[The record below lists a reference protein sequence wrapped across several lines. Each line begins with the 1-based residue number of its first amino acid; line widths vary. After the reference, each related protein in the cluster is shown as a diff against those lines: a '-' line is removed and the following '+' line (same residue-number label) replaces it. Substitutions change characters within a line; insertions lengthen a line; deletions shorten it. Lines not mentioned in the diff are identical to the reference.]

1 LTADITK
8 VLDCDII
15 VLGAGG
21 GGLVAAARASALS
34 DKKII
39 IVEKAARSGGG
50 ASGAGDFRVYN
61 SKWQK
66 ERGLDDS
73 LQTDLLKFMDE
84 TYWKLDREL
93 VLNTFLATGE
103 FFDWCCT
110 LSDDVADHWKPGR
123 YIFDFPDKGPVI
135 PTYSAPGGGP
145 GGPGEGPPPGDS
157 PAPGNAGVPTK
168 DGKGPKTPD
177 DAAGPMMAMGMR
189 SGTYICKLLT
199 AYLKEKNVPIL
210 LKHKVVDFE
219 MENNK
224 IAAVICE
231 SEDGLV
237 KINCK
242 AVIMSTGS
250 WINNQKY
257 LEMASPNFA
266 KLDPGPLM
274 PGGHRNSNYTG
285 DGIALAEKAGAYV
298 DLQSFVI
305 RPMGPSPK
313 GPGGGMPGTGSE
325 SVTAMCRHPYGLQIN
340 KNGKR
345 FTCEPSSVRLDLFYS
360 AHIVLDQPDA
370 VSYIVFGLNT
380 AKAADAHVD
389 GPTYKPAGIFGTCRF
404 PDDIE
409 ADLASDKSVIRA
421 DTIEELAEKMGVPAH
436 NLKATIER
444 YNRSC
449 EKGFDDDCFK
459 SAEFLVPVEAPYY
472 AAECEINTD
481 GAFGGVLV
489 NAKMEA
495 YSKDVKLETPCRPF
509 DNPESASIVEGLYVI
524 GDFASGRFINDWGM
538 KRQIINDLSWAFA
551 SGFIAAQSA
560 VDYLK

>member
-1 LTADITK
+1 MEITK
-8 VLDCDII
+8 NLSCDII

-21 GGLVAAARASALS
+21 GGLVAAARAAALS

-39 IVEKAARSGGG
+39 VVDKAARTGGG

-66 ERGLDDS
+66 ERGLEDN
-73 LQTDLLKFMDE
+73 LRTDLLKYMDE
-84 TYWKLDREL
+84 TYWKLDRQL

-103 FFDWCCT
+103 FFDWCCS
-110 LSDDVADHWKPGR
+110 LGDDVADHWKPGR

-135 PTYSAPGGGP
+135 PTYSDPNDPAMPPMGGP
-145 GGPGEGPPPGDS
+145 EGD
-157 PAPGNAGVPTK
+157 
-168 DGKGPKTPD
+168 GPKTPD
-177 DAAGPMMAMGMR
+177 DAAGPMMPMGMR

-199 AYLKEKNVPIL
+199 EYLSKKNVPIL
-210 LKHKVVDFE
+210 LKHKVTDFQ
-219 MENNK
+219 MENGK

-231 SEDGLV
+231 TEEGLV
-237 KINCK
+237 KISSN

-313 GPGGGMPGTGSE
+313 GPGGGMPGMGSE
-325 SVTAMCRHPYGLQIN
+325 TVTAMCRHPYGLQIN

-360 AHIVLDQPDA
+360 AHVVLDQPDA
-370 VSYIVFGLNT
+370 VSYIVFGRNT
-380 AKAADAHVD
+380 AEAADAHVK
-389 GPTYKPAGIFGTCRF
+389 GPTYTPAGIFGTCSF
-404 PDDIE
+404 PADID
-409 ADLASDKSVIRA
+409 ADLAADKSVIRA
-421 DTIEELAEKMGVPAH
+421 DTIEELAEKMGVPTD
-436 NLKATIER
+436 NLKATIQH
-444 YNRSC
+444 YNHCC
-449 EKGFDDDCFK
+449 ETGFDDDCFK
-459 SAEFLVPVEAPYY
+459 SAEFLVPIEAPYY

-489 NAKMEA
+489 SPKMEA

-509 DNPESASIVEGLYVI
+509 DDGKSGSVVEGLYVI

-551 SGFIAAQSA
+551 SGFIAAKSA
-560 VDYLK
+560 VEYLE